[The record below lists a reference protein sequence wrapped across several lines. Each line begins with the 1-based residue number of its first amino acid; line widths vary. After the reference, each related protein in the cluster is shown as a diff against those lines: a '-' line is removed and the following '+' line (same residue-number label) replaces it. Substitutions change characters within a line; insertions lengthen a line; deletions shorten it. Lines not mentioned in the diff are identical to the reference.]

1 MFSAL
6 PQRQLVLL
14 NIPKRLFLHA
24 PNIHV
29 GGGLSLLQAFYGAA
43 ESSIDFEQLDVR
55 AKANLKPGRAERH
68 WVRPTLFSRLAAEW
82 RLRTRV
88 KADDVVLCFHGLVP
102 LFPLKGRVTVFL
114 QNRILVSSDSL
125 KSYPIKTRLRL
136 WGERLMLRSFA
147 RRIEKFV
154 VQTPSMAEQVREFLG
169 EENSVVVCPFVLAD
183 IGVAQAPVEK
193 IYDFVYVASAEP
205 HKNHLKLLGA
215 WCLLAEQG
223 LRPSLAL
230 TVPLDIS
237 LSIKIQELK
246 RTCALNVFNLGQLSP
261 GEVGALY
268 DQSSALIYPSITE
281 SLGLPLIEANS
292 RKLPII
298 AAELD
303 YVRDI
308 VEPVQTFDPASCMSI
323 ARAVKRHL
331 GSDQPMQAI
340 HRPEV
345 FLWEVMR

>member
-6 PQRQLVLL
+6 PQRPLVLL

-24 PNIHV
+24 PNVHV
-29 GGGLSLLQAFYGAA
+29 GGGLNLLQAFYGVA
-43 ESSIDFEQLDVR
+43 ESNIHFEQLDVR
-55 AKANLKPGRAERH
+55 AKAGLKPGRAERH

-82 RLRTRV
+82 RLRSRV
-88 KADDVVLCFHGLVP
+88 KAGDTVLCFHGLVP
-102 LFPLKGRVTVFL
+102 LFPLKGQVTVFL
-114 QNRILVSSDSL
+114 QNRILLSSDSL
-125 KSYPIKTRLRL
+125 KSYPIKTRVRL
-136 WGERLMLRSFA
+136 WGERLILRSFV
-147 RRIEKFV
+147 RRIKKFV
-154 VQTPSMAEQVREFLG
+154 VQTPSMAEQVRGFLG
-169 EENSVVVCPFVLAD
+169 EQTPVVVCPFVLAD
-183 IGVAQAPVEK
+183 ISMAEAPVEK

-205 HKNHLKLLGA
+205 HKNHLKLLAA

-237 LSIKIQELK
+237 LSIKIEELK
-246 RTCALNVFNLGQLSP
+246 RAWDLNVFNLGQLSP
-261 GEVGALY
+261 VEVGALY

-292 RKLPII
+292 RQMPII

-308 VEPVQTFDPASCMSI
+308 VEPVQTFDPASRTSI

-331 GSDQPMQAI
+331 GYGQSTQAI
-340 HRPEV
+340 HGPEV
-345 FLWEVMR
+345 FLREVMR